1 MNLYYYWQCVSS
13 KVFSWTYLIFYFFQ
27 RKYYELKSLLL
38 FHLTL
43 VKFKE
48 LQREHYPYMN
58 FSKCTVMG
66 REAYKKICNVIIERN
81 LITFDVT
88 PTLSFF
94 SRLSYEANLFWII
107 ILINTV
113 TKLNGDVMPITLRL
127 KLSRMIF
134 TFLKFLILSFLFFS
148 VTNEIADVYLHFTT
162 S

>member
-88 PTLSFF
+88 PTFHVGLTKPICFG
-94 SRLSYEANLFWII
+94 II

-127 KLSRMIF
+127 KLTHDFYFFEIF
-134 TFLKFLILSFLFFS
+134 DT
-148 VTNEIADVYLHFTT
+148 
-162 S
+162 

>member
-81 LITFDVT
+81 LILFDVT

-94 SRLSYEANLFWII
+94 SRWSYEANLFWDYHPHQYSYKIEWRRDADYAE
-107 ILINTV
+107 TE
-113 TKLNGDVMPITLRL
+113 TLTHDFYFFE
-127 KLSRMIF
+127 IF
-134 TFLKFLILSFLFFS
+134 DT
-148 VTNEIADVYLHFTT
+148 
-162 S
+162 

>member
-94 SRLSYEANLFWII
+94 SRWSYEANLFWDYHPHQYSYKIEWRRDADYAE
-107 ILINTV
+107 TE
-113 TKLNGDVMPITLRL
+113 TLTHDFYFFE
-127 KLSRMIF
+127 IF
-134 TFLKFLILSFLFFS
+134 DT
-148 VTNEIADVYLHFTT
+148 
-162 S
+162 